1 MTETNV
7 NKTSHE
13 DNGELKEPKVETSN
27 RLPAEDKP
35 LDPFDPERLKLSQDF
50 ASSVGVKK
58 ELLTIPA
65 RKPSKEWF
73 VRAHPDPK
81 MRLETGVIELKE
93 DREIFIVDPSLWSV
107 LSKES
112 TFSPRLFVTAVN
124 RQGVLFLWPIRLPG
138 ADGKLD
144 EWSKSSLEA
153 VNIAQE
159 QWVRVAANMS
169 LGAYEVFTA
178 PGALSEPEWPEK
190 SLRDLLSI
198 SFKDRLI
205 DSLDHTV
212 LKKLR
217 GEV

>member
-1 MTETNV
+1 MSTTND
-7 NKTSHE
+7 NKTDATNNTELSE
-13 DNGELKEPKVETSN
+13 PQGETPN
-27 RLPAEDKP
+27 RLPVEEES

-58 ELLTIPA
+58 ELITIPV

-73 VRAHPDPK
+73 IQVHPDPK
-81 MRLETGVIELKE
+81 MRLQTGVIELKE
-93 DREIFIVDPSLWSV
+93 DREIFIVDPALWPT
-107 LSKES
+107 LSAES
-112 TFSPRLFVTAVN
+112 TFSPRLFVTAMN

-144 EWSKSSLEA
+144 EWSKSALVA
-153 VNIAQE
+153 VNIARG

-178 PGALSEPEWPEK
+178 PGAFSEPEWPDK

-198 SFKDRLI
+198 AFKDRLI

-212 LKKLR
+212 LRKLR